1 MSKKYNTCLTKDYI
15 STWTTIEAT
24 RELIQNAL
32 DCGSYNIYK
41 NYWDEIVIETTVG
54 EISPQNLLLGVG
66 SKTYDKNSRGGFSE
80 GLLLALLV
88 LARAETPLQFTNG
101 SKEWIPTFE
110 YNDNYGCETLTIVEQ
125 DTLNQFEN
133 GVKISLD
140 LGLDVT
146 EEVELNTLQ
155 MQGEYDKF
163 VTEKGAILLDEK
175 HKGRIYVGGLFV
187 DFFRSEYGFDF
198 TPESFSLDRDRKTL
212 RPFDIQWEIRGMI
225 ALMSRKE
232 ISEEVSDR
240 IVSSMSNQDRAF
252 EHIDE
257 NYISSNK
264 NFVNSAEKLYKEEY
278 DGMILT
284 HDIDEADKLKAD
296 GNTNVKYCANKS
308 FVTLVQKSE
317 SHQVVFG
324 ARKEPEEISSQQLL
338 DNFEDEWQYEMS
350 TELYEAW
357 RELVDELKDRM

>member
-1 MSKKYNTCLTKDYI
+1 MTKKYNTCLTKDYI

-41 NYWDEIVIETTVG
+41 NSLDEIVIETTAG

-66 SKTYDKNSRGGFSE
+66 SKTYDNNTRGGFSE

-88 LARAETPLQFTNG
+88 LARAKTPLQFTNG
-101 SKEWIPTFE
+101 SKEWTPTFE
-110 YNDNYGCETLTIVEQ
+110 YNDNYGCETLTIVEE
-125 DTLNQFEN
+125 DALTTFEN
-133 GVKISLD
+133 GVKIVVD
-140 LGLDVT
+140 LGEDVT

-155 MQGEYDKF
+155 MQDEYDKF
-163 VTEKGAILLDEK
+163 VTEKGTILLDDK

-187 DFFRSEYGFDF
+187 DSFSSDYGFDF

-212 RPFDIQWEIRGMI
+212 RPFDIQWEIREMVS
-225 ALMSRKE
+225 LMSRKE
-232 ISEEVSDR
+232 VSEEVSDR
-240 IVSSMSNQDRAF
+240 LVNSMSTQDKAF
-252 EHIDE
+252 EYIDE
-257 NYISSNK
+257 NYISTNK

-284 HDIDEADKLKAD
+284 HDIDEADKLKAA
-296 GNTNVKYCANKS
+296 GNNNVQYCANKS
-308 FVTLVQKSE
+308 FVTLIQKSE

-324 ARKEPEEISSQQLL
+324 ARKEQEEISSKQLL
-338 DNFEDEWQYEMS
+338 DNFEDEWQYEMG